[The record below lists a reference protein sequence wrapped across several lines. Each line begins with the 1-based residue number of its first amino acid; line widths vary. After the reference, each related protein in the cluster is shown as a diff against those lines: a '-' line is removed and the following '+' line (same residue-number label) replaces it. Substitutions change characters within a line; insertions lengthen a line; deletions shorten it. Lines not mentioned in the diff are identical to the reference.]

1 MVRLVAGAAAAAGFP
16 GDGCLRFSSR
26 PGSLVGCD
34 LYALLDWLVDTVGSL
49 GYAECMTLTI
59 PSTMH
64 WSIDSMKQGI
74 LADLLIPFN
83 NENLL
88 AKVQEAVARKE
99 IEETTKNAFT
109 SSETRILH
117 GVGDLC

>member
-1 MVRLVAGAAAAAGFP
+1 
-16 GDGCLRFSSR
+16 
-26 PGSLVGCD
+26 VGCD